1 MCLRNGHCFCYVYK
15 QGNPAESC
23 KSRSLNCH
31 LAFIGNTYDSL
42 PSVIEDLK
50 YNAIR
55 DEEEDRDVHCTYI
68 CPNLPFNSVIAP
80 YKNTNSKRK

>member
-1 MCLRNGHCFCYVYK
+1 MCLRNGQCFCSIYK
-15 QGNPAESC
+15 QGDPAESS

-42 PSVIEDLK
+42 PGVIEDLK